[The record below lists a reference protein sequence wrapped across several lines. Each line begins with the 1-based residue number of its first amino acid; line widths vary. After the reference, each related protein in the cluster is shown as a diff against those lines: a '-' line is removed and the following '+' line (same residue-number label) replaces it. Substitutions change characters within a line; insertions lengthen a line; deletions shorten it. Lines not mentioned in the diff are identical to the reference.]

1 MLYYFYTFV
10 LATIVLFSA
19 TVITSTD
26 AASFPSGNSNSS
38 SSLGN
43 QVSPTST
50 QMNNQ
55 LNSQNNQKDKGAPPT
70 DIKEAEPN
78 PILYENYQQCY
89 ASLISDVI
97 GRPAEEV
104 DARKSTIKKYCKTM
118 SRVKYQ
124 KRFSDCFNS
133 NMGSSNGIDIIID
146 GCISSNDKSVK

>member
-1 MLYYFYTFV
+1 MLYSSQTIF
-10 LATIVLFSA
+10 LATIMLFSA
-19 TVITSTD
+19 TVITTTD

-38 SSLGN
+38 TGLGN

-55 LNSQNNQKDKGAPPT
+55 LNSQKNQQNKGAPPS
-70 DIKEAEPN
+70 DVKETEPN
-78 PILYENYQQCY
+78 PLLYENYQQCY

-133 NMGSSNGIDIIID
+133 SMGSGNSIDLIID
-146 GCISSNDKSVK
+146 GCTSSNDKSVK